1 MTPYYKNDFVT
12 LYCGD
17 CLEILTGI
25 SETVNLLLTDP
36 PYSRVKDDDW
46 DKCTHSELETLLR
59 NVFELVKPKMALNG
73 AAYCFCWPYFSA
85 RLQYIMRDYFN
96 VLNEIVW
103 MKRRPSG
110 AQCGYQAKADLD
122 TLRKFFPETE
132 RIIFAEMYGSDK
144 RAAADAGYQK
154 ASEQLWAELMRPL
167 IRYFQEAKKESGL
180 SGQEIQNRMFQLTG
194 KRYVFDRHT
203 FSASQWGL
211 PVREQYEAAA
221 TFMPLRRQYE
231 DLRRQYEDLRRQYE
245 DLRRQ
250 YEDLRRQYEDLR
262 RQYEDLRR
270 QYEDLR
276 RIHSPNPDNFT
287 DLWIY
292 SPILA
297 GSKER
302 LHNCQKP
309 IRMISDMIE
318 TSSRKNDIVLDPFSG
333 SGTTGIAAMRT
344 GRRAILIE
352 KDESYCEISAK
363 RLESEI
369 EQPRLAI

>member
-17 CLEILTGI
+17 CLEVLPEI
-25 SETVNLLLTDP
+25 SEKFNLLLTDP

-46 DKCTHSELETLLR
+46 DRCSHSELETLLR

-73 AAYCFCWPYFSA
+73 ASYSFCWPYFSA
-85 RLQYIMRDYFN
+85 RLQVIMSDYFN

-110 AQCGYQAKADLD
+110 SHCGNQSKADLD

-132 RIIFAEMYGSDK
+132 RIVFAEMYGSDK
-144 RAAADAGYQK
+144 KAAADAGYQK

-180 SGQEIQNRMFQLTG
+180 SGQEIKNRMFQLTG

-203 FSASQWGL
+203 FSDSQWEL
-211 PVREQYEAAA
+211 PTRDQYEAAQ
-221 TFMPLRRQYE
+221 TFLP
-231 DLRRQYEDLRRQYE
+231 
-245 DLRRQ
+245 
-250 YEDLRRQYEDLR
+250 LR

-276 RIHSPNPDNFT
+276 RIHSPNSDNFT

-292 SPILA
+292 SPVLA

-302 LHNCQKP
+302 IHNCQKP
-309 IRMISDMIE
+309 LRMIFDMIE

-352 KDESYCEISAK
+352 KDESYCEISAQ
-363 RLESEI
+363 RLEIEI